1 MAAASRR
8 SGNATTLPT
17 LSVAESCSSCCAL
30 GAYADT
36 STSDEPAAGSTP
48 KVKPNSCALRSPPR
62 AATVPLMMAGST
74 SDLSSASARGS
85 HAESSR
91 ASCEKEPTLA
101 VPARKKTPGANAPAS
116 RLTTSSRKK
125 GSGAPL
131 RRPKAALYAT
141 AMTSACT
148 SRLRCSPRT
157 TQPMMA
163 AVGSGGVPALAASR
177 RATPTPRRMKA
188 STCPRAGGVKRRCRR
203 PPEGGGRGAALKSI
217 IWTLERRKSRE
228 TCSGGN
234 SAPIT
239 GSPSPS
245 SSPLVVRIANMP
257 PLISL
262 SPGGTRAPRRA
273 TCPITID
280 AATMQSLPTSVPTRS
295 DRSTAPKSS
304 AATARKRMAGSETPP
319 MKAPTPASAEAGNM
333 RVTFM

>member
-1 MAAASRR
+1 
-8 SGNATTLPT
+8 
-17 LSVAESCSSCCAL
+17 
-30 GAYADT
+30 
-36 STSDEPAAGSTP
+36 
-48 KVKPNSCALRSPPR
+48 
-62 AATVPLMMAGST
+62 
-74 SDLSSASARGS
+74 
-85 HAESSR
+85 
-91 ASCEKEPTLA
+91 
-101 VPARKKTPGANAPAS
+101 
-116 RLTTSSRKK
+116 
-125 GSGAPL
+125 
-131 RRPKAALYAT
+131 
-141 AMTSACT
+141 
-148 SRLRCSPRT
+148 
-157 TQPMMA
+157 
-163 AVGSGGVPALAASR
+163 
-177 RATPTPRRMKA
+177 
-188 STCPRAGGVKRRCRR
+188 
-203 PPEGGGRGAALKSI
+203 LKSI
-217 IWTLERRKSRE
+217 IWTLERRKRRD

-234 SAPIT
+234 RAPIT